1 MGTLIGKGFMLRI
14 VMIVVCMLV
23 SGINNIY
30 IAVGITFVLFLGYL
44 LFMFAEGSQVGEDQC
59 TMTDTVRK
67 IREQGKTPTQDQL
80 KRCFNPK
87 NGLIACA
94 VLAAP
99 GLILAILNLITAD
112 PTSAKTGVIGVIT
125 RIWFLPEVFVTRIC
139 TELVKTNIDG
149 AVSAAAGVL
158 QSLKGGIINTDA
170 LIAKTGALSGVY
182 TYVTDYSPLRLLNIL
197 YIPLALLP
205 PVAQLIGYLRGPKLR
220 AKTLNDMMKGS
231 NRKLRRMRK
240 TRSHQPRV
248 QKPEI

>member
-1 MGTLIGKGFMLRI
+1 MGTLVSKGFLLRV

-23 SGINNIY
+23 SGINNLY
-30 IAVGITFVLFLGYL
+30 VAVGLTFVLFVGYL

-67 IREQGKTPTQDQL
+67 IREQGKTPSKEQL
-80 KRCFNPK
+80 KRCFDPK

-94 VLAAP
+94 ILIAP
-99 GLILAILNLITAD
+99 GFLLAIMNLVTAD
-112 PTSAKTGVIGVIT
+112 PASAKTGIIGVIT
-125 RIWFLPEVFVTRIC
+125 RIWFLPEVFATRLC
-139 TELVKTNIDG
+139 TEMVKTDISG
-149 AVSAAAGVL
+149 AVNAASGVIGTV
-158 QSLKGGIINTDA
+158 KGGAFDVNGLLTGSA
-170 LIAKTGALSGVY
+170 LFSSAYSV
-182 TYVTDYSPLRLLNIL
+182 VTDYSPLMVLNIL
-197 YIPLALLP
+197 YIPLSFLP
-205 PVAQLIGYLRGPKLR
+205 PLAQMIGYMRGPKLR